1 MKKWLI
7 VIFAAFLCLGFVACD
22 EKIDVNINFVVDG
35 TIYETINTSNSE
47 VISIPQNPVK
57 EGYKFDGWYWDEGE
71 WEKPFTA
78 NSLYDAPLS
87 SDMNVYAKWTEIG
100 DNSEHTHDEV
110 VDEAVAPTC
119 VEPGLTEGKHC
130 SACNEVLLEQTTI
143 AALGHSTVTDEA
155 VTSSCTSV
163 GLTEG
168 SHCSRCN
175 TVFVSQ
181 NEIPMTDHIESD
193 WIVDKET
200 NEANIGS
207 IHTECTICG
216 KIMSNSVL
224 AADSLGLSYQINSD
238 NISCT
243 ITGIGSCTD
252 SNVVIPEYIDG
263 YKVTAI
269 GASAFSSTQKLLSV
283 TISDSVINIED
294 FAFGFCTNLK
304 SVFLGKSVITIG
316 NSAFVDCMSLE
327 SITFSNTITT
337 IGSYAFQCCESLKSI
352 TLPASL
358 KEIGMGAFGYC
369 LSMSSFKVDKN
380 NLYYTAIDDCLYT
393 KDGKTLVQ
401 YALGN
406 GTEKVVI
413 ADSVTCIGYTS
424 FSGSETIVEIV
435 IPASTIL
442 IDRAAFHGCTSLTTV
457 TIGSLEKNNVVP
469 LCKIGDDAFY
479 DCDAL
484 TTVIIGNSVKSIDSS
499 SNGVFASCNALSTVK
514 IGDSLE
520 IIGNYTFSSCTSLV
534 NVEISENNKHFKTID
549 NNIYS
554 KDGKTI
560 VLYAPGKKEQSF
572 VIPNEV
578 SIVGDNAFSGSA
590 SLENIFIPDSV
601 SMIETGAFR
610 NCSVLKS
617 VILPESINNISDYT
631 FSGCKLLENINI
643 PSGVKSIGRNA
654 FSFCESLKTI
664 IIPSGVVTI
673 EREAFN
679 GCKNNLTICCRSY
692 AKGIGWDAY
701 WNNSGCTVIWGYKGN

>member
-130 SACNEVLLEQTTI
+130 SICNVVLLEQI
-143 AALGHSTVTDEA
+143 SIDALGHATVTDEA
-155 VTSSCTSV
+155 VTPSCTSV

-224 AADSLGLSYQINSD
+224 AVDSVGLSYQINSD

-269 GASAFSSTQKLLSV
+269 GASAFFDNQSLLNVIIPNSV
-283 TISDSVINIED
+283 VS
-294 FAFGFCTNLK
+294 
-304 SVFLGKSVITIG
+304 IG
-316 NSAFVDCMSLE
+316 NAAFIDCMSLE
-327 SITFSNTITT
+327 SITFSNTLTT

-369 LSMSSFKVDKN
+369 ISIENFKVDKN
-380 NLYYTAIDDCLYT
+380 NQYYTEVDGVLYT
-393 KDGKTLVQ
+393 KDGKTLIQ
-401 YALGN
+401 YTLGD
-406 GTEKVVI
+406 GKEKIIVPNN
-413 ADSVTCIGYTS
+413 VTCIGYTS
-424 FSGSETIVEIV
+424 FCGSESIVEIS
-435 IPASTIL
+435 IPSSVSSIE
-442 IDRAAFHGCTSLTTV
+442 RAAFHRCTKLTTV
-457 TIGSLEKNNVVP
+457 TIGNIDDNNINP
-469 LCKIGDDAFY
+469 ICEIADDAFY

-484 TTVIIGNSVKSIDSS
+484 VKVIIGNTVKSIGNSFSS
-499 SNGVFASCNALSTVK
+499 CGSLTTVK

-520 IIGNYTFSSCTSLV
+520 NLGSTAFGGCTSL
-534 NVEISENNKHFKTID
+534 ISINISKNNKCFKTVD
-549 NNIYS
+549 GNIYS
-554 KDGKTI
+554 NEGQTFL
-560 VLYAPGKKEQSF
+560 LYAPGKKDVSF
-572 VIPNEV
+572 IIPEYVTNI
-578 SIVGDNAFSGSA
+578 SDYAFSNSHL
-590 SLENIFIPDSV
+590 LENVFIPDSV
-601 SMIETGAFR
+601 KVIGKGAFLG
-610 NCSVLKS
+610 CSALKS
-617 VILPESINNISDYT
+617 VILPEGINSIGDYT
-631 FSGCKLLENINI
+631 FSVCKSLESIYI
-643 PSGVKSIGRNA
+643 PSGVKSIGRCA
-654 FSFCESLKTI
+654 FNFCESLKTI
-664 IIPSGVVTI
+664 TIPSSVATI
-673 EREAFN
+673 GREAFN
-679 GCKNNLTICCRSY
+679 GCKNNLTIYCRGY

-701 WNNSGCTVIWGYKGN
+701 WNNSGCTVVWGYKGN

>member
-57 EGYKFDGWYWDEGE
+57 EGYKFDGWYWDEGK

-110 VDEAVAPTC
+110 VDETVAPTC
-119 VEPGLTEGKHC
+119 VESGLTEGKHC
-130 SACNEVLLEQTTI
+130 AVCNEVLLEQNTI
-143 AALGHSTVTDEA
+143 DALGHATVTDDA
-155 VTSSCTSV
+155 VTPSCTSV

-175 TVFVSQ
+175 TVLVSQ

-224 AADSLGLSYQINSD
+224 AADSVGLSYQINSD
-238 NISCT
+238 NVSCT

-269 GASAFSSTQKLLSV
+269 GNSAFFDNQSLSSV
-283 TISDSVINIED
+283 MIP
-294 FAFGFCTNLK
+294 
-304 SVFLGKSVITIG
+304 KSVIVIG
-316 NSAFVDCMSLE
+316 NGAFVDCMSLE
-327 SITFSNTITT
+327 SITFPNALTT

-369 LSMSSFKVDKN
+369 ISIENFKVDKN
-380 NLYYTAIDDCLYT
+380 NQHYTAIDNSLYT

-406 GTEKVVI
+406 GKEKVVI
-413 ADSVTCIGYTS
+413 ADTVTCIGYTS
-424 FSGSETIVEIV
+424 FSGSESIVEVVVPDSITY
-435 IPASTIL
+435 IE
-442 IDRAAFHGCTSLTTV
+442 RAAFHSCTSLTTV
-457 TIGSLEKNNVVP
+457 TIGTFEKNNVVSF
-469 LCKIGDDAFY
+469 CEIGDDAFL

-484 TTVIIGNSVKSIDSS
+484 TNVIIGNSVKSINSS
-499 SNGVFASCNALSTVK
+499 SNGTFGSCNALSTVK

-520 IIGNYTFSSCTSLV
+520 IIGNYTFKDCTSLV
-534 NVEISENNKHFKTID
+534 NIEISENNKYFKTID

-560 VLYAPGKKEQSF
+560 VLYAPGKKEKSF
-572 VIPNEV
+572 VIPNGV
-578 SIVGDNAFSGSA
+578 SSVGDNAFWGSVT
-590 SLENIFIPDSV
+590 LENIFIPESV
-601 SMIETGAFR
+601 SMIGTGAFR
-610 NCSVLKS
+610 NCSALKS
-617 VILPESINNISDYT
+617 VILSDGINSIGDYT
-631 FSGCKLLENINI
+631 FSGCRALENINL
-643 PSGVKSIGRNA
+643 PSGLKSIGRNA
-654 FSFCESLKTI
+654 FNYCESLKNI
-664 IIPSGVVTI
+664 IIPSSVGTI
-673 EREAFN
+673 GREAFN
-679 GCKNNLTICCRSY
+679 GCKNNLTIYCRSY

-701 WNNSGCTVIWGYKGN
+701 WNNSGCTVIWGYNGN